1 MLEKKTSYFITDD
14 IEIYSDDSDEKTKT
28 KKIEYINSFF
38 RETRI
43 RWIYFF
49 KENKKNIRNFFKL
62 GTLKLLPEI

>member
-14 IEIYSDDSDEKTKT
+14 IEIYSDDSDGKTKT

-43 RWIYFF
+43 R
-49 KENKKNIRNFFKL
+49 
-62 GTLKLLPEI
+62 